1 MEIKNLF
8 DDRFKNVVYDSR
20 FARDVA
26 VFTKTFENKGE
37 HANFFGSGLLGTV
50 RIRWTNT
57 ETNGFFDDIL
67 KIDPDDLKADID
79 ELDCIDPSHIVTT
92 DAFNLMIVYCVHRAM
107 TSGKLSAVQRK
118 ETAINLLRI
127 LHFKF
132 ICGIITRYFPHGT
145 DVQIALR
152 TYEAMT
158 NRFDLK
164 IYKTWGK
171 LITARAQSIIEPHGI
186 HAKTIQTFTDD
197 DAVKYML
204 SDIQTRI
211 RTVIKT
217 LTALYYQ
224 VRENDGR
231 VISVSSMVEVEGNLE
246 LRDVKRAFP
255 KYRRYLFEQMTDPAS
270 FIRLELVDI
279 LTKNAPSQKKALI
292 ATLQYTSLHVINPET
307 LFNTNRGKEVKQS
320 KETRQLVEFTERTLE
335 YTFDFIHGKGINPRN
350 LVELIGSIK
359 AVLNASRNKEPEVMY
374 LRTEGDKIVRA
385 ATSKREPTPVSAERT
400 LFILYLILRT
410 LTMNYY
416 QN

>member
-20 FARDVA
+20 FAREIA
-26 VFTKTFENKGE
+26 VFTKTFENKGD

-92 DAFNLMIVYCVHRAM
+92 DAFNLMIVYCVHRVM
-107 TSGKLSAVQRK
+107 TTGKLSAPQRK
-118 ETAINLLRI
+118 EVAINLLRI

-171 LITARAQSIIEPHGI
+171 LITARAQSILEPNGI
-186 HAKTIQTFTDD
+186 HAKTIQTFADD

-224 VRENDGR
+224 VRETDGR
-231 VISVSSMVEVEGNLE
+231 VISVSNMVEVEGTME
-246 LRDVKRAFP
+246 IRDIKRAFP
-255 KYRRYLFEQMTDPAS
+255 KYRRYLFEQMVDPAS

-292 ATLQYTSLHVINPET
+292 ATLQYVSLHVINPEAV
-307 LFNTNRGKEVKQS
+307 FSGKEPKQS
-320 KETRQLVEFTERTLE
+320 KEAKKLIEFTDRTLE

-350 LVELIGSIK
+350 LAELIGSIK

-385 ATSKREPTPVSAERT
+385 ATGKREPTPVSAERT
-400 LFILYLILRT
+400 SFILYLILRT
-410 LTMNYY
+410 LTMSYY
-416 QN
+416 QS